1 MRISDVADQTGI
13 PISTIRYY
21 EKRAIIPKPD
31 RLGRDR
37 TFSEKDVRAIQ
48 FVRDA
53 QALGLTLGETAT
65 LLQGSWR
72 TGEMAK
78 VATRHRQTVRARI
91 DALKRVDKVLAALE
105 SCQCDSFADCD
116 LNATRC
122 NRDD

>member
-31 RLGRDR
+31 RIGRDR
-37 TFSEKDVRAIQ
+37 AFSQKDVRAIQ

-53 QALGLTLGETAT
+53 QSLGLKLGEISI
-65 LLQGSWR
+65 LLQGSWS

-78 VATRHRQTVRARI
+78 VAAAHRQTVRERI
-91 DALKRVDKVLAALE
+91 AALKRIDKVLSSLE
-105 SCQCDSFADCD
+105 TCRCDSFTECD
-116 LNATRC
+116 MNAAQC
-122 NRDD
+122 KRDD